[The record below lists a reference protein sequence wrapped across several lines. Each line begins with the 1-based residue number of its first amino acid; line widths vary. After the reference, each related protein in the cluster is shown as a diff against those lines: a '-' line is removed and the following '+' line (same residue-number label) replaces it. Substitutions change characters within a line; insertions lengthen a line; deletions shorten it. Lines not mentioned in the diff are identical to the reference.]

1 MKKNQLIGL
10 AVLIGLLSA
19 YQISAGDNNGDK
31 KTDAQQAAEELKQLS
46 DLVDKHPE
54 FENDREI
61 INDELASM
69 RTRIKEVLGEILKN
83 QKHVDSPGP

>member
-19 YQISAGDNNGDK
+19 YQISAGDK

>member
-19 YQISAGDNNGDK
+19 YQISAGDK
-31 KTDAQQAAEELKQLS
+31 KTEAEQAVEELKQLS
-46 DLVDKHPE
+46 DLVNKHPE
-54 FENDREI
+54 FENDRDLL
-61 INDELASM
+61 NDELASM

-83 QKHVDSPGP
+83 QKRTDSPGP